1 MDTIVKYVTRELCI
15 DIEVI
20 PRGFH
25 IISCDTNISLFSDL
39 DKFQEG
45 IGEKIG
51 MCVFFMTI
59 FSANIVNAIYHGWQ
73 LTLVMMAPM
82 PVSTA

>member
-1 MDTIVKYVTRELCI
+1 MKSLNI
-15 DIEVI
+15 
-20 PRGFH
+20 H
-25 IISCDTNISLFSDL
+25 MNISVHFSYFSDL
-39 DKFQEG
+39 NKFQEG

-59 FSANIVNAIYHGWQ
+59 FSANIINAFYHGWQ

-82 PVSTA
+82 PVSSILHISIFKYARRFRLR

>member
-1 MDTIVKYVTRELCI
+1 MFSQIILGKLVIVDTYLLQCTPSQLNYV
-15 DIEVI
+15 
-20 PRGFH
+20 F
-25 IISCDTNISLFSDL
+25 LFSDL

-82 PVSTA
+82 PVSMI

>member
-1 MDTIVKYVTRELCI
+1 MRFFFI
-15 DIEVI
+15 
-20 PRGFH
+20 
-25 IISCDTNISLFSDL
+25 DTNKTLEYTDDVSVNFSYFSDL
-39 DKFQEG
+39 NKFQEG

-59 FSANIVNAIYHGWQ
+59 FSANIINAFYHGWQ

-82 PVSTA
+82 PVSLLLFISMI

>member
-1 MDTIVKYVTRELCI
+1 M
-15 DIEVI
+15 
-20 PRGFH
+20 
-25 IISCDTNISLFSDL
+25 NISVHYSYFSDL
-39 DKFQEG
+39 NKFQEG

-59 FSANIVNAIYHGWQ
+59 FSANIINAFYHGWQ

-82 PVSTA
+82 PVRSILNISII

>member
-1 MDTIVKYVTRELCI
+1 MRFFFI
-15 DIEVI
+15 
-20 PRGFH
+20 
-25 IISCDTNISLFSDL
+25 DTNNLIFEYEHYVSIHFSYFSDL
-39 DKFQEG
+39 NKFQEG

-59 FSANIVNAIYHGWQ
+59 FSANIINAFYHGWQ

-82 PVSTA
+82 PVSSILHISMI

>member
-1 MDTIVKYVTRELCI
+1 MRFFFI
-15 DIEVI
+15 DANKTLEYTDDVSVH
-20 PRGFH
+20 F
-25 IISCDTNISLFSDL
+25 SYFSDL
-39 DKFQEG
+39 NKFQEG

-59 FSANIVNAIYHGWQ
+59 FSANIINAFYHGWQ

-82 PVSTA
+82 PVSSLLHISMI

>member
-1 MDTIVKYVTRELCI
+1 M
-15 DIEVI
+15 
-20 PRGFH
+20 
-25 IISCDTNISLFSDL
+25 NISVYFSYFSDL
-39 DKFQEG
+39 NKFQEG

-59 FSANIVNAIYHGWQ
+59 FSANIINAFYHGWQ

-82 PVSTA
+82 PVSSILHISIIKCYSGILIYAAR